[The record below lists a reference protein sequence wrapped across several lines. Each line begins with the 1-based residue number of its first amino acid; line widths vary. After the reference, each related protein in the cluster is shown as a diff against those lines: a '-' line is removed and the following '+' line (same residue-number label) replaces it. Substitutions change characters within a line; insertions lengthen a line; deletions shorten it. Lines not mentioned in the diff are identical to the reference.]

1 MLSNNDLLFILW
13 ILICFALIL
22 LTPGRIS
29 KASYSRLMASL
40 FILSCLMTR
49 WFHETVIDVS
59 QTSPIHGAILSFA
72 QVGTL
77 TLTSKL
83 WLTLN
88 FQQFTKVI
96 RVSLYVI
103 FYSALLTV
111 TICAYWLY
119 KALPELQLI
128 LYPIASLAISIT
140 AEALEDRWK

>member
-1 MLSNNDLLFILW
+1 MLSTNDFLFILW
-13 ILICFALIL
+13 ILACYAIIL
-22 LTPGRIS
+22 LTPGKIS
-29 KASYSRLMASL
+29 KASYSRLMIGI
-40 FILSCLMTR
+40 FICSCLATT

-59 QTSPIHGAILSFA
+59 QTSPIHGAILALA

-88 FQQFTKVI
+88 FHRFSNTVRI
-96 RVSLYVI
+96 SLYAI
-103 FYSALLTV
+103 FYSALLTI

-119 KALPELQLI
+119 KVFPELQLI

>member
-1 MLSNNDLLFILW
+1 MPSSNDLLFILW
-13 ILICFALIL
+13 ILACFALIL

-29 KASYSRLMASL
+29 KVNYSRLMGII
-40 FILSCLMTR
+40 FILSCLMTS

-88 FQQFTKVI
+88 FYQFTKAI
-96 RVSLYVI
+96 RMSLYVI
-103 FYSALLTV
+103 FYGALLTV

-119 KALPELQLI
+119 KSLPELQLI
-128 LYPIASLAISIT
+128 LYPFASLAISIT

>member
-1 MLSNNDLLFILW
+1 MPSSNDLLFIFW
-13 ILICFALIL
+13 ILACFALIL
-22 LTPGRIS
+22 LTPGRMS
-29 KASYSRLMASL
+29 KVNYSRLMAII
-40 FILSCLMTR
+40 FILSCLMTS

-88 FQQFTKVI
+88 FHQFTKAI
-96 RVSLYVI
+96 RMSLYVI
-103 FYSALLTV
+103 FYGALLTV

-128 LYPIASLAISIT
+128 LYPFASLAISIT